1 MDSWHTCTSGIEVPP
16 PPINS
21 RGLYIYAMHLK
32 RILSLSV
39 VVSSAASCFA
49 SHPAEALTVPATVNG
64 VTYDVT
70 TFTGTYDANT
80 SKFALPPSGLMP
92 WWGSKSI
99 ASDFATQVW
108 DRLGLPYYN
117 FAGPIFAYQTASDPE
132 FPELTSIEG
141 RVLDS
146 SIPGIDQF
154 GGNSND
160 SLTFAI
166 IVPAAA
172 PAVVPGPLP
181 LFGAAAAFGLSR
193 RLRRRIQL
201 GG

>member
-1 MDSWHTCTSGIEVPP
+1 
-16 PPINS
+16 
-21 RGLYIYAMHLK
+21 MHLN

-49 SHPAEALTVPATVNG
+49 SYPAEATTVQATVNG

-92 WWGSKSI
+92 WWGSESI
-99 ASDFATQVW
+99 ASQFATQVL
-108 DRLGLPYYN
+108 DRLGLPFSG
-117 FAGPIFAYQTASDPE
+117 FAGPIFAYQTVPNFENPSLIE
-132 FPELTSIEG
+132 VEG
-141 RVLDS
+141 RLYDS
-146 SIPGIDQF
+146 TILGIGSSVGEVRISD
-154 GGNSND
+154 
-160 SLTFAI
+160 TYAI
-166 IVPAAA
+166 VVPAAP
-172 PAVVPGPLP
+172 PAAVPGPLP